1 MIKCPF
7 CSSTYPENTLFCDE
21 CGSYL
26 APGDGQAT
34 DPLSGQDSDE
44 TKEGKPSSGS
54 IKTLTLALDDGS
66 SVELPLSKEVILGRL
81 DPGRAI
87 FPDVDLTSQDGMDK
101 GVSRRHA
108 RQGHWTYSGR
118 IRSLPPRARHRVR
131 ADSAR
136 TLDLRG
142 DLRDGILCH
151 YHPIQD
157 GDLDQGRDRRM
168 TYNLF
173 RRPVIGLERF

>member
-7 CSSTYPENTLFCDE
+7 CNSTYPENTLFCDE

-34 DPLSGQDSDE
+34 DPLSG
-44 TKEGKPSSGS
+44 EGSEKSRASKPGSGS
-54 IKTLTLALDDGS
+54 FKTLMLSMDDGG
-66 SVELPLSKEVILGRL
+66 SVELPLSKEVFLGRL

-108 RQGHWTYSGR
+108 RITLREGHLYYQRDGRNEYRLKPLDRETFALEGYGSFR
-118 IRSLPPRARHRVR
+118 IRFAADETGRV
-131 ADSAR
+131 
-136 TLDLRG
+136 TKIVGLYIRG
-142 DLRDGILCH
+142 NTDESPRDGI
-151 YHPIQD
+151 
-157 GDLDQGRDRRM
+157 
-168 TYNLF
+168 
-173 RRPVIGLERF
+173 

>member
-7 CSSTYPENTLFCDE
+7 CNSTYPENTLFCDE

-34 DPLSGQDSDE
+34 DPLSSQDSDE
-44 TKEGKPSSGS
+44 SKQSRPSSGS
-54 IKTLTLALDDGS
+54 FKTLMLAMDDGG

-87 FPDVDLTSQDGMDK
+87 FPDVDLTSQDGIDK

-108 RQGHWTYSGR
+108 RITLREGQVFVEDLNSMNGTFLNATR
-118 IRSLPPRARHRVR
+118 LVPELPYPVK
-131 ADSAR
+131 
-136 TLDLRG
+136 
-142 DLRDGILCH
+142 
-151 YHPIQD
+151 D
-157 GDLDQGRDRRM
+157 GDQIQLGKLLV
-168 TYNLF
+168 TVTLK
-173 RRPVIGLERF
+173 

>member
-7 CSSTYPENTLFCDE
+7 CNSTYPENTLFCDE

-34 DPLSGQDSDE
+34 DPLSGQGGGESNDS
-44 TKEGKPSSGS
+44 KPSSGS
-54 IKTLTLALDDGS
+54 FKTLMLAMDDGG

-108 RQGHWTYSGR
+108 RITLREGQVF
-118 IRSLPPRARHRVR
+118 IEDLNSLNGTFLNATRLVPELPYPVKNK
-131 ADSAR
+131 DQIQLGKLVVTV
-136 TLDLRG
+136 TLK
-142 DLRDGILCH
+142 
-151 YHPIQD
+151 
-157 GDLDQGRDRRM
+157 
-168 TYNLF
+168 
-173 RRPVIGLERF
+173 

>member
-7 CSSTYPENTLFCDE
+7 CNSTYPENTLFCDE

-34 DPLSGQDSDE
+34 DPLSG
-44 TKEGKPSSGS
+44 EGSEEPTVKKPGGGS
-54 IKTLTLALDDGS
+54 FKSLLLAMDDGG

-108 RQGHWTYSGR
+108 RITLREGQVF
-118 IRSLPPRARHRVR
+118 IEDLNSLNGTFLNATRLVPELPYPVKDRDQIQLGKLVLTI
-131 ADSAR
+131 
-136 TLDLRG
+136 TLK
-142 DLRDGILCH
+142 
-151 YHPIQD
+151 
-157 GDLDQGRDRRM
+157 
-168 TYNLF
+168 
-173 RRPVIGLERF
+173 